1 MTRVIEVIYENGVF
15 KPTKRVDLPEG
26 SRFVILLEDFNEI
39 DRISKDVK
47 KITGEVSREIILE
60 VLDEVWT

>member
-1 MTRVIEVIYENGVF
+1 MTKVIEVIYENGVF

-26 SRFVILLEDFNEI
+26 SRFVILLDFNEI